1 MWASQSF
8 HPPRRLRRRE
18 DKAGPRHNF
27 AGGLLASALETERA
41 APKRIGA
48 ALSKVGKKSHCEK
61 GPKGRVLTP

>member
-1 MWASQSF
+1 MWANQSS

-18 DKAGPRHNF
+18 DKAGPRQL

-41 APKRIGA
+41 ASKRIGA

>member
-1 MWASQSF
+1 MWASQSS
-8 HPPRRLRRRE
+8 HPPRRPGRRE

-27 AGGLLASALETERA
+27 AGGLLASALETEKA
-41 APKRIGA
+41 APKRTGA

>member
-8 HPPRRLRRRE
+8 HPPRRPGRRE
-18 DKAGPRHNF
+18 DKAGPRQV
-27 AGGLLASALETERA
+27 AGGLFASALETEKA